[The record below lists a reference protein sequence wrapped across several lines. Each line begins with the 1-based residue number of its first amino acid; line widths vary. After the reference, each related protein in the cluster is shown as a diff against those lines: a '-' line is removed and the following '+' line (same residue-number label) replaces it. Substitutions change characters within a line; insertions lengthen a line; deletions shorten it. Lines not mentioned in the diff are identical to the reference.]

1 MACGI
6 PPCVWKI
13 WKKSLVVNAET
24 EVTGFRL
31 SGDDRLQ
38 ASIHTL
44 VSAMPIP
51 NGDEAVDFGISL
63 FLVVSVRFVLEAV
76 EALLPVQ
83 QLESKLRKD
92 QSS

>member
-1 MACGI
+1 M
-6 PPCVWKI
+6 CVWKI
-13 WKKSLVVNAET
+13 WNKSLVVNAET

-38 ASIHTL
+38 ASNAL
-44 VSAMPIP
+44 VSAMPTP
-51 NGDEAVDFGISL
+51 TGDEAVDFGISL